1 MRYYLTIFTII
12 LILAFNVFAQSR
24 RVDPNKP
31 TVTIEPSVNP
41 VAAETS
47 ELTAEQ
53 MFTEASLYSM
63 NKYAEYEKKK
73 IGYNKLLHEKTQ
85 RDQKQLAAKYATVLA
100 RRASLSSEDIYY
112 LGMLNWIAGNADNAD
127 ETMRKY
133 LALEDKTAE
142 KTQTAR
148 SVLVMIAARRKNFDE
163 AEKLL
168 TEYLNNDPVKLS
180 ERAKMDD
187 ELSDAYRTE
196 KKLDPAAKHAEESYR
211 STKAL
216 FKDNSSRV
224 RGLNDLLNTGM
235 KVFEI
240 YREAGNVE
248 RADKALE
255 ELRQT
260 GAFVE
265 SNSIYYQTAD
275 EQIKYMIETGRKPA
289 ALLLYEKV
297 VNDIPTDF
305 KSKSLQA
312 DILRNLKKRKKHY
325 EILGAIAPEFERVD
339 QWFPGQPQTLATLR
353 GKVLLLDFWAT
364 WCVPCLEQMPQLIGW
379 HQTFQK
385 DGLEIFGLTRYYGD
399 AQGFQVDNQ
408 NEIEFLKKFKTGRNL
423 PYDFVVGKDMTNQI
437 NYGATS
443 LPTTVLVDRKG
454 IVRYIES
461 GSKNDE
467 EVEAMIVKLLAE
479 K

>member
-1 MRYYLTIFTII
+1 MRYYFTIFTII
-12 LILAFNVFAQSR
+12 LVSVFNSFAQSR
-24 RVDPNKP
+24 RVNPNKP
-31 TVTIEPSVNP
+31 TVTVEPSVNS
-41 VAAETS
+41 VAAQTS
-47 ELTAEQ
+47 DLTAEQ
-53 MFTEASLYSM
+53 MFTEASLYAM

-100 RRASLSSEDIYY
+100 RRSNLSSEDIYY
-112 LGMLNWIAGNADNAD
+112 LGMLNWVAGNADNAD

-133 LALEDKTAE
+133 LASEDKTAE

-168 TEYLNNDPVKLS
+168 TEYLNNDPVKLR
-180 ERAKMDD
+180 ERAKMDE
-187 ELSDAYRTE
+187 ELADVYRAE
-196 KKLDPAAKHAEESYR
+196 NKFDLAAKHAEESYR
-211 STKAL
+211 ATKAL

-275 EQIKYMIETGRKPA
+275 AQIKYMIETGRKPA
-289 ALLLYEKV
+289 ALQFYEKV
-297 VNDIPTDF
+297 VNDVPNDF
-305 KSKSLQA
+305 KSKPLQS

-325 EILGAIAPEFERVD
+325 EVLGS
-339 QWFPGQPQTLATLR
+339 
-353 GKVLLLDFWAT
+353 
-364 WCVPCLEQMPQLIGW
+364 
-379 HQTFQK
+379 
-385 DGLEIFGLTRYYGD
+385 TR
-399 AQGFQVDNQ
+399 
-408 NEIEFLKKFKTGRNL
+408 TR
-423 PYDFVVGKDMTNQI
+423 T
-437 NYGATS
+437 
-443 LPTTVLVDRKG
+443 
-454 IVRYIES
+454 
-461 GSKNDE
+461 
-467 EVEAMIVKLLAE
+467 
-479 K
+479 

>member
-1 MRYYLTIFTII
+1 MRYYFTLFIII
-12 LILAFNVFAQSR
+12 LVLVFNCFAQSR
-24 RVDPNKP
+24 RVNPNKP
-31 TVTIEPSVNP
+31 TNAPPVNTI
-41 VAAETS
+41 AAETS
-47 ELTAEQ
+47 DLTAEQ
-53 MFTEASLYSM
+53 MFTEASLYAM

-73 IGYNKLLHEKTQ
+73 IGYNNLLHEKTQ
-85 RDQKQLAAKYATVLA
+85 RDQKQLADKYATVLA
-100 RRASLSSEDIYY
+100 RRENLSSEDIYY
-112 LGMLNWIAGNADNAD
+112 LGMLNWVAGNTDNAG

-133 LALEDKTAE
+133 IASEDKTAE

-168 TEYLNNDPVKLS
+168 TEYLNNDPVKLRD
-180 ERAKMDD
+180 RAKMDE
-187 ELSDAYRTE
+187 ELADVYRAE
-196 KKLDPAAKHAEESYR
+196 KNLDLAAKHAEEAYR
-211 STKAL
+211 STKAI

-224 RGLNDLLNTGM
+224 RGLNDLLNRGI

-240 YREAGNVE
+240 YREAGNIE

-265 SNSIYYQTAD
+265 SDGIYYQTAD

-289 ALLLYEKV
+289 ALQLYEKI
-297 VNDIPTDF
+297 VNDVSSDF
-305 KSKSLQA
+305 KSKPLQA
-312 DILRNLKKRKKHY
+312 EILRNLKKRKKHY
-325 EILGAIAPEFERVD
+325 EILGSLAPELERVD
-339 QWFPGQPQTLATLR
+339 QWFPGQLQTLAAMR
-353 GKVLLLDFWAT
+353 GKVVLLDFWAT
-364 WCVPCLEQMPQLIGW
+364 WCVPCLEQMPKLIGW

-385 DGLEIFGLTRYYGD
+385 DGLEILGLTRYYGE
-399 AQGFQVDNQ
+399 AQGFEVDNQ
-408 NEIEFLKKFKTGRNL
+408 NEIEYLKKFKTGKNL

-437 NYGATS
+437 KYGATS
-443 LPTTVLVDRKG
+443 IPTTVLIDRKG

-461 GSKNDE
+461 GSKNEE
-467 EVEAMIVKLLAE
+467 EVEAMIAKLLAE